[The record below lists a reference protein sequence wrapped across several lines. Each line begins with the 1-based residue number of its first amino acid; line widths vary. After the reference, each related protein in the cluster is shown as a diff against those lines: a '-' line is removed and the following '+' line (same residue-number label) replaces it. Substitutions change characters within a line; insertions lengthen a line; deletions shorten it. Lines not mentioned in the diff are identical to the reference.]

1 MEETKSNYEE
11 IRAIIEELC
20 VEKNKDDRDKI
31 MITYPTNIWKY
42 IQDID

>member
-1 MEETKSNYEE
+1 MEETKSNYLE
-11 IRAIIEELC
+11 IRTIIEELC

-31 MITYPTNIWKY
+31 MITYTTNIWKY